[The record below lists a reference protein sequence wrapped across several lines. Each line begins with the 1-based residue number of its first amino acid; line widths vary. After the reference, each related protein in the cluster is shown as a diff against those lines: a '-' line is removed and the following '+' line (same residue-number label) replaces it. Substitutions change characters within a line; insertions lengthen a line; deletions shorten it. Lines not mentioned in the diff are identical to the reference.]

1 MELPGALKVRL
12 IDSILKKPF
21 PKNGVLRM
29 GAGVELVDEKII
41 RFLRNGEP
49 WLIAERRDGE
59 DLICST
65 WNGVSHVGESRH
77 AISDFKDNQ
86 FLIKHYYGPH
96 TIFYESLGD
105 YARGYYLRIPYAFIH
120 LRSSLER
127 AGTFLYNRRRIVLAQ
142 RLELLTF
149 MIEQA
154 AEGKSS
160 FNSLDLMTDMHTVR
174 WITHP
179 NGESVCN
186 RLQLYL
192 DSLVDTGELKKM
204 NGDYHLT
211 GFALSLI
218 EERSEQERKHKQG
231 IKIQWLIALL
241 TLVTA
246 LLTIVQSGLV
256 KLNPLLDFTK

>member
-154 AEGKSS
+154 AEDTGALRQATQTLLA
-160 FNSLDLMTDMHTVR
+160 FVGVR
-174 WITHP
+174 FD
-179 NGESVCN
+179 EAA
-186 RLQLYL
+186 
-192 DSLVDTGELKKM
+192 LVAVVANVAVKGELKA
-204 NGDYHLT
+204 GV
-211 GFALSLI
+211 S
-218 EERSEQERKHKQG
+218 G
-231 IKIQWLIALL
+231 IIFVI
-241 TLVTA
+241 TCE
-246 LLTIVQSGLV
+246 
-256 KLNPLLDFTK
+256 